1 MLNPPRPPPDPLKQL
16 RESTRGAR
24 NSLLATVVLV
34 DASIA
39 TRNEWLSIAT
49 DYIGPHINYI
59 SGKFLDHMV
68 CSDARA
74 TPK

>member
-1 MLNPPRPPPDPLKQL
+1 M
-16 RESTRGAR
+16 
-24 NSLLATVVLV
+24 LATVVLV